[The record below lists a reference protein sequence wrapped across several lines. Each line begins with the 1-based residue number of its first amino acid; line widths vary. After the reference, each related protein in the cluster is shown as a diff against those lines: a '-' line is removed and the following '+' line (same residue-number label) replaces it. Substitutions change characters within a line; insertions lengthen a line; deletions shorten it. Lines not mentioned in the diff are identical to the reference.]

1 MIVGK
6 NPRELQRAEEERVK
20 NIPWC
25 PLRKVQYFLWSVLG
39 YLFLLA
45 GAFFIGVGIDRL

>member
-1 MIVGK
+1 MGTK
-6 NPRELQRAEEERVK
+6 PRHLQRAEEERVK
-20 NIPWC
+20 NIPRL

-39 YLFLLA
+39 YLYMLA